1 MGEGWYVSRAPLES
15 MEQNRMDATNSE
27 LTGGIAEPLPQA
39 ARRPGWGSYAVW
51 VGLLGL
57 LALVALGLVRTQQG
71 PVGVGQR
78 APDFQLTTF
87 DGGSIDTRELKGQ
100 VILVNFWA
108 SWCKPCEQEARELEQ
123 AYQLYK
129 DRGVVFLGVDYVD
142 IEREALAYLERF
154 QITYPNGPDLR
165 TRISQSFRT
174 RGVPETYVIAAD
186 GRIDSVKIGPYSS
199 LAEIEA
205 AIESALA
212 GG

>member
-1 MGEGWYVSRAPLES
+1 MRVEPLEKNS
-15 MEQNRMDATNSE
+15 MDSTNSE
-27 LTGGIAEPLPQA
+27 LTGAIAEPLPQA
-39 ARRPGWGSYAVW
+39 ARRRGWGSYLVW
-51 VGLLGL
+51 AGLLGL
-57 LALVALGLVRTQQG
+57 LALVALGLIRTQQG

-87 DGGSIDTRELKGQ
+87 DGGSIDTRELQGQ

-108 SWCKPCEQEARELEQ
+108 SWCVPCEQEARELEQ

-199 LAEIEA
+199 LAEIQA

>member
-1 MGEGWYVSRAPLES
+1 VEPLEKNS
-15 MEQNRMDATNSE
+15 MDSTNSE
-27 LTGGIAEPLPQA
+27 LTGAIAEPLPQA
-39 ARRPGWGSYAVW
+39 ARRRGWGSYLVW
-51 VGLLGL
+51 AGLLGL
-57 LALVALGLVRTQQG
+57 LALVALGLIRTQQG

-87 DGGSIDTRELKGQ
+87 DGGSIDTRELQGQ

-108 SWCKPCEQEARELEQ
+108 SWCVPCEQEARELEQ

-199 LAEIEA
+199 LAEIQA

>member
-1 MGEGWYVSRAPLES
+1 MRVEPLEKNS
-15 MEQNRMDATNSE
+15 MDSTNSE
-27 LTGGIAEPLPQA
+27 LTGAIAEPLPQA
-39 ARRPGWGSYAVW
+39 ARRRGWGSYLVW
-51 VGLLGL
+51 AGLLGL
-57 LALVALGLVRTQQG
+57 LALVALGLIRTQQG

-87 DGGSIDTRELKGQ
+87 DGGSIDTRELQGQ

-199 LAEIEA
+199 LAEIQA

>member
-1 MGEGWYVSRAPLES
+1 VEPLE
-15 MEQNRMDATNSE
+15 QNGMDSTNSE
-27 LTGGIAEPLPQA
+27 LSEGIAEALPQA
-39 ARRPGWGSYAVW
+39 ASRRGWGSYMVW
-51 VGLLGL
+51 AGLLGL

-87 DGGSIDTRELKGQ
+87 DGGSIDTRELQGQ

-108 SWCKPCEQEARELEQ
+108 SWCVPCEQEARELEQ

-199 LAEIEA
+199 LAEIQA

>member
-1 MGEGWYVSRAPLES
+1 MRVEPLEPNS
-15 MEQNRMDATNSE
+15 MDSTNSE
-27 LTGGIAEPLPQA
+27 MTGGIAESLPQA
-39 ARRPGWGSYAVW
+39 ARRRGWGSYVVW
-51 VGLLGL
+51 AGLLGL

-78 APDFQLTTF
+78 APDFRLTTF
-87 DGGSIDTRELKGQ
+87 DGGSIDTGELQGQ

-108 SWCKPCEQEARELEQ
+108 SWCVPCEQEARELEQ

-129 DRGVVFLGVDYVD
+129 DQGVVFLGVDYVD

>member
-1 MGEGWYVSRAPLES
+1 MDST
-15 MEQNRMDATNSE
+15 NRE

-39 ARRPGWGSYAVW
+39 ARRRGWGGYAVW
-51 VGLLGL
+51 AGLLGL
-57 LALVALGLVRTQQG
+57 LTLVALGLARTQQG

-87 DGGSIDTRELKGQ
+87 EGESIDTRELQGQ

-174 RGVPETYVIAAD
+174 RGVPETYLIAAD
-186 GRIDSVKIGPYSS
+186 GRIDSVKIGPYGS

>member
-1 MGEGWYVSRAPLES
+1 MSNQSES
-15 MEQNRMDATNSE
+15 SMRGSLLA
-27 LTGGIAEPLPQA
+27 
-39 ARRPGWGSYAVW
+39 WGFLIV
-51 VGLLGL
+51 L
-57 LALVALGLVRTQQG
+57 LALVAAQLRSAQR
-71 PVGVGQR
+71 GVLTRGEP
-78 APDFQLTTF
+78 APEFTLITF
-87 DGGSIDTRELKGQ
+87 EGETIDTEDMTGK
-100 VILVNFWA
+100 VVLVNFWA
-108 SWCKPCEQEARELEQ
+108 SWCKPCEQEAEALQTAWEM
-123 AYQLYK
+123 YS
-129 DRGVVFLGVDYVD
+129 DRGDVLFLGVDYVD
-142 IEREALAYLERF
+142 TEKEALAYLERF

>member
-1 MGEGWYVSRAPLES
+1 MDASRAEVAG
-15 MEQNRMDATNSE
+15 EA
-27 LTGGIAEPLPQA
+27 AEPLSRA
-39 ARRPGWGSYAVW
+39 AKRRGWGSYVVW
-51 VGLLGL
+51 ASLLGL
-57 LALVALGLVRTQQG
+57 LALVALGLIRTQQG
-71 PVGVGQR
+71 PVGVGER

-87 DGGSIDTRELKGQ
+87 DGDSIDTRDLQGQ

-174 RGVPETYVIAAD
+174 RGVPETYLIAAD
-186 GRIDSVKIGPYSS
+186 GRIDSVKIGPYGS

>member
-199 LAEIEA
+199 LAEIQA

>member
-1 MGEGWYVSRAPLES
+1 
-15 MEQNRMDATNSE
+15 
-27 LTGGIAEPLPQA
+27 
-39 ARRPGWGSYAVW
+39 
-51 VGLLGL
+51 
-57 LALVALGLVRTQQG
+57 
-71 PVGVGQR
+71 
-78 APDFQLTTF
+78 
-87 DGGSIDTRELKGQ
+87 
-100 VILVNFWA
+100 
-108 SWCKPCEQEARELEQ
+108 
-123 AYQLYK
+123 
-129 DRGVVFLGVDYVD
+129 VFLGVDYVD

-199 LAEIEA
+199 LAEIQA